1 MIGCTAC
8 ADLDLNPPADASS
21 ETWFSNIEEFEFAA
35 NDLYRLDLWYW
46 ECNRAWHTDRWTD
59 DWEQQGH
66 GYEWSTGALMS
77 TTGYVKTMWLNTYKA
92 ITRCNAIIANVE
104 KQRGKL
110 SEKQLDR
117 FEGEARMF
125 RACFLLLTCLP
136 VFTFNT
142 LFFDGSHSKPR
153 NSVPNST
160 VVYPKRGSRL
170 RKGFWRSKRGDLS
183 IGRPSEQ
190 RNAQKSSRDGTA
202 RDLPELFLGRKE
214 LIVIRSLCSSR
225 DLGNSS
231 ALNGI
236 RQKTKY

>member
-104 KQRGKL
+104 KQRGNII
-110 SEKQLDR
+110 
-117 FEGEARMF
+117 A
-125 RACFLLLTCLP
+125 
-136 VFTFNT
+136 
-142 LFFDGSHSKPR
+142 
-153 NSVPNST
+153 
-160 VVYPKRGSRL
+160 
-170 RKGFWRSKRGDLS
+170 
-183 IGRPSEQ
+183 
-190 RNAQKSSRDGTA
+190 
-202 RDLPELFLGRKE
+202 
-214 LIVIRSLCSSR
+214 
-225 DLGNSS
+225 
-231 ALNGI
+231 
-236 RQKTKY
+236 KTKRAQF